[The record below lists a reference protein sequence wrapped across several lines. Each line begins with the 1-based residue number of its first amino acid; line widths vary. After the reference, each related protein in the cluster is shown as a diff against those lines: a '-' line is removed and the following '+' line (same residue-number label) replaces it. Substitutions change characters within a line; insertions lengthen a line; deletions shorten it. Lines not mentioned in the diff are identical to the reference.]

1 MRVAL
6 TFDTEPGHDASG
18 RDGAE
23 RILDILALRSVRATF
38 FLQGEWAE
46 LHPDLAA
53 RLAAEGHRVGNH
65 TYSHALP
72 GAVDAETLREE
83 IVRAEGVIER
93 TTGQNPRPFFRCPQN
108 SGAFDEDVRAR
119 ISEAGYRQTGW
130 SFDSLDWQKG
140 QAAEAVAATVV
151 AGVETHADG
160 SVVLMHTWPA
170 VTAEALPVILDALV
184 GRGVEFVTLDE
195 LDIESLPVAC
205 VQPRATRPRG
215 HHLAKS
221 TLWGLAAK
229 FATVAANFLI
239 GVIIARALGPVGKGA
254 YALVLQIVGV
264 LVVALGLGLGT
275 SNIYFVASRK
285 ASAKTVT
292 ANSLWLLAATG
303 VLATAVCMLF
313 IAGPFAPDPPYSF
326 AMAVAA
332 SALFVFTT
340 LFAWLGAVAVGLSG
354 LRPRAVAGIC
364 SVSVVFAGVVVL
376 SRLELLSALFV
387 IALGVAGQALATLV
401 VLLFERGRML
411 SLRPSPRTLRSMVGY
426 SAKSYMV
433 ELVNYVHLRL
443 DILLLGWLATTAT
456 VGVYSVGVSLAE
468 VTRYVPSVVGAALF
482 ARASGVAHD
491 EGSALSARM
500 SRLTVLL
507 VVASVAAFGIL
518 APLAVTRVF
527 GEAFA
532 DATRIFLILLPGTAA
547 ISISEVPSSYLFSRQ
562 IIYWRTSTAMV
573 VLNVVLNLFM
583 IPRLGAEGAA
593 VASSVTYTLLT
604 GVILYLMKR
613 ESGLAYR
620 EILVPSM
627 RDVRAAAR
635 VLLGYV
641 RR

>member
-6 TFDTEPGHDASG
+6 TFDTEPGQDTSG
-18 RDGAE
+18 DDGAE
-23 RILDILALRSVRATF
+23 RILGILVSHGVRATF

-53 RLAAEGHRVGNH
+53 RLTAEGHRVGNH
-65 TYSHALP
+65 THSHALP
-72 GAVDAETLREE
+72 GAIGEDVLREE
-83 IVRAEGVIER
+83 IARAEGVIER
-93 TTGQNPRPFFRCPQN
+93 TTGQSPRPYFRCPQN

-130 SFDSLDWQKG
+130 SFDSLDWQEG
-140 QAAEAVAATVV
+140 RTAEAIAATVV
-151 AGVETHADG
+151 AGVKTHGDG
-160 SVVLMHTWPA
+160 SVVLLHTWPA
-170 VTAEALPVILDALV
+170 ATAEALPLILDALA

-195 LDIESLPVAC
+195 LDAESLPVAC
-205 VQPRATRPRG
+205 VQPSAARPRG

-285 ASAKTVT
+285 APAKTVT

-340 LFAWLGAVAVGLSG
+340 LFTWLGAVAVGLSG
-354 LRPRAVAGIC
+354 LKPRAIAGIC
-364 SVSVVFAGVVVL
+364 SVSVVLAGVVVL

-387 IALGVAGQALATLV
+387 IALGVVGQALASLV
-401 VLLFERGRML
+401 VLAFERGKML
-411 SLRPSPRTLRSMVGY
+411 SLRPSLHTLRSMLGY
-426 SAKSYMV
+426 SAKSYVV

-443 DILLLGWLATTAT
+443 DILLLGWLTTTAT

-468 VTRYVPSVVGAALF
+468 IARYVPSVVGAALF
-482 ARASGVAHD
+482 ARASGVARD

-507 VVASVAAFGIL
+507 VAASVVVFGAL
-518 APLAVTRVF
+518 APVAVPRVF
-527 GEAFA
+527 GEAFS
-532 DATRIFLILLPGTAA
+532 DATRIFLVLLPGTAA
-547 ISISEVPSSYLFSRQ
+547 MSISEVPSSYLFSRQ
-562 IIYWRTSTAMV
+562 IIYWRASAAMV
-573 VLNVVLNLFM
+573 ALNVVLNLIM
-583 IPRLGAEGAA
+583 IPRLGAVGAA
-593 VASSVTYTLLT
+593 LASSVTYTLLA
-604 GVILYLMKR
+604 GIILYLMKR
-613 ESGLAYR
+613 ESGLSYR
-620 EILVPSM
+620 EILVPSV
-627 RDVRAAAR
+627 RDVRAALR
-635 VLLGYV
+635 VLLAYV